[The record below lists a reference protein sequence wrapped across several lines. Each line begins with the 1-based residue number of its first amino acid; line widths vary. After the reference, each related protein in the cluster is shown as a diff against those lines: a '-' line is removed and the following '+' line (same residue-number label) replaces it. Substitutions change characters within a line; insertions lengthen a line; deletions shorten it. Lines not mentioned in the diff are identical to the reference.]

1 MPKCQHSEHCQPA
14 CPCPPCH
21 GSIPHIS
28 SQGHRS
34 LAQQHHSPAWVWPCP
49 GPWPPVGW
57 LASLAS
63 RASPYSHSVITG
75 LSLTLVTL
83 TGLTPLHVLSSAS
96 GQPQPH
102 TWTGLSSA
110 APACPCPPPSV
121 GVVGRAMAG
130 DSACLATLA
139 PTHTSPWPG
148 DRYGEGRARL
158 FTDEFRAKRWQ

>member
-1 MPKCQHSEHCQPA
+1 MPKCQHSEHCQPG
-14 CPCPPCH
+14 CPCSPCH

-49 GPWPPVGW
+49 GPWPPVAW

-63 RASPYSHSVITG
+63 RASSYSHSVVTG

-96 GQPQPH
+96 GQPQQH
-102 TWTGLSSA
+102 STHGQG
-110 APACPCPPPSV
+110 CPCLLQPALPLLLQWGWWEGPWLVTLCLPSNP
-121 GVVGRAMAG
+121 
-130 DSACLATLA
+130 SPNPHLTLA
-139 PTHTSPWPG
+139 RGQIWRRQSQAL
-148 DRYGEGRARL
+148 DR
-158 FTDEFRAKRWQ
+158 WVQS